1 MSDKLYLVRHG
12 ETAWSKT
19 GQHTGRTDLEL
30 TEQGKLDATR
40 LGDRLKSL
48 KVDRVFVS
56 PLKRARATCE
66 LSGFGAEAAIMDELL
81 EWDYGAYEGK
91 TSVQIRADRPGW
103 DLFRDG
109 CPDGE
114 SVATISGRA
123 DRALETF
130 RGIDGTIL
138 VFSSGHILRV
148 LAARWL
154 ACEASFGRYL
164 GLDPAS
170 LSLLGFEHGHQ
181 DPIIR
186 IWNDARRA

>member
-1 MSDKLYLVRHG
+1 MPDKLYLVRHG

-30 TEQGKLDATR
+30 TEQGKFDATR
-40 LGDRLKSL
+40 LGGRLKSL
-48 KVDRVFVS
+48 KVDRVFAS

-66 LSGFGAEAAIMDELL
+66 LSGFGPEAAIMDELL

-91 TSVQIRADRPGW
+91 TSAQIRADRPDW
-103 DLFRDG
+103 DLFANG
-109 CPDGE
+109 CPEGE
-114 SVATISGRA
+114 SVGDISSRA

-130 RGIDGTIL
+130 RKIEGTIL
-138 VFSSGHILRV
+138 VFSSGHLLRV
-148 LAARWL
+148 LTARWL
-154 ACEASFGRYL
+154 DCDAAFGRYL

-170 LSLLGFEHGHQ
+170 LSLLGFEHGHL

-186 IWNDARRA
+186 FWNDARRA

>member
-1 MSDKLYLVRHG
+1 MPDKLYLVRHG

-48 KVDRVFVS
+48 SVDRVFAS
-56 PLKRARATCE
+56 PLKRARATCD
-66 LSGFGAEAAIMDELL
+66 LSGFGPQAAIMDELL

-91 TSVQIRADRPGW
+91 TSAQIRADRPGW
-103 DLFRDG
+103 DLFTDG
-109 CPDGE
+109 CPGGE
-114 SVATISGRA
+114 SVADISRRA

-130 RGIDGTIL
+130 REIDGTIL
-138 VFSSGHILRV
+138 AFSSGHLLRA

-154 ACEASFGRYL
+154 GCEAAFGRYL

-170 LSLLGFEHGHQ
+170 LSLLGFEHGQQ